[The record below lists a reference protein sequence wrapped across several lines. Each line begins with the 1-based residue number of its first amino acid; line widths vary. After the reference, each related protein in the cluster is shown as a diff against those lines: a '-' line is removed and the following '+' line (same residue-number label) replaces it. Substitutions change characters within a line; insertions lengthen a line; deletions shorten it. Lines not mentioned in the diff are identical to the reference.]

1 MKKELILREMDR
13 IIFEEKTVIS
23 FRALAANL
31 DIAPS
36 TISYQFSNQ
45 DNLYKEYLKF
55 KLKQLIT
62 PQSLESFENMM
73 IAFGHQLYEL
83 FQNVSKDVTFEMVD
97 ALIGSVVLSNFTILD
112 SLFAKDYQQVDRD
125 KEIAIMSN
133 IIMAMV
139 FSKNYSKILDNDLTV
154 AENRER
160 LIRNIIL
167 REVRD

>member
-1 MKKELILREMDR
+1 MKKELILKEMDR
-13 IIFEEKTVIS
+13 IIFEEKQTIS
-23 FRALAANL
+23 FRTLAANL
-31 DIAPS
+31 NIAPS

-62 PQSLESFENMM
+62 PQSLASFENMM

-83 FQNVSKDVTFEMVD
+83 FQSVSKEVTFEMVD

-112 SLFAKDYQQVDRD
+112 SLFEKDYNYINRD
-125 KEIAIMSN
+125 TEIAIISN

-139 FSKNYSKILDNDLTV
+139 FSKNYSKILNNDLTV
-154 AENRER
+154 TENRER
-160 LIRNIIL
+160 LIKNIIL
-167 REVRD
+167 RELKD

>member
-13 IIFEEKTVIS
+13 LIFEEKTSIS
-23 FRALAANL
+23 FRVLATNL

-45 DNLYKEYLKF
+45 DNLYKEYLKY
-55 KLKQLIT
+55 KLRQLIT
-62 PQSLESFENMM
+62 PKSIESFENMM
-73 IAFGHQLYEL
+73 FAFGHQLYEL
-83 FQNVSKDVTFEMVD
+83 FENVSRDVTFDMVD
-97 ALIGSVVLSNFTILD
+97 ALIGSVVLSNFSILD
-112 SLFAKDYQQVDRD
+112 SLFEKDFGTIDRD

-133 IIMAMV
+133 IIMAMIFPKN
-139 FSKNYSKILDNDLTV
+139 FSRILNNDLTV
-154 AENRER
+154 KENREK